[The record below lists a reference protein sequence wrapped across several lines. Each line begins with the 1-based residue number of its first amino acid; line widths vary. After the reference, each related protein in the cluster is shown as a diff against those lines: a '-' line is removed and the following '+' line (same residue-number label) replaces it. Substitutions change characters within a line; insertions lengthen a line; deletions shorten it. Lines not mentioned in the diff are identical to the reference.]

1 MTNRS
6 KDVGTRFTS
15 DTIRYLRANGFP
27 GAELRNQ
34 AGVRDKGDIIG
45 CIGVCWECKGGHAAE
60 QASDGQVAA
69 WLLGETETERVNAGA
84 DVGILV
90 TKRKAI
96 GARFAGLWWAHMTIG
111 TVVELVMGRG
121 KSNRLPTWLSDA
133 PIRMHLA
140 DAVMMLRR
148 AGYGTEVG
156 A

>member
-1 MTNRS
+1 MRV
-6 KDVGTRFTS
+6 DDRVS
-15 DTIRYLRANGFP
+15 DTFREITARRGIASYLCVP
-27 GAELRNQ
+27 LICL
-34 AGVRDKGDIIG
+34 GDIIG

>member
-1 MTNRS
+1 MTNRP
-6 KDVGTRFTS
+6 KDIGTRFTS
-15 DTIRYLRANGFP
+15 DTIRFLRANGFP

-34 AGVRDKGDIIG
+34 AGAHDKGDIIG
-45 CIGVCWECKGGHAAE
+45 CVGVCWECKGGHAAE
-60 QASDGQVAA
+60 QASDGQIMA

-96 GARFAGLWWAHMTIG
+96 GAANAGQWWAHMTLNTALYLLG
-111 TVVELVMGRG
+111 GVAGSPFNL
-121 KSNRLPTWLSDA
+121 

-140 DAVMMLRR
+140 DAVMLLRR

>member
-1 MTNRS
+1 MTARP
-6 KDVGTRFTS
+6 KDIGTAFTT

-34 AGVRDKGDIIG
+34 AGAHDKGDIIG
-45 CIGVCWECKGGHAAE
+45 CVGVCWECKGGHAAE
-60 QASDGQVAA
+60 RASDLQIDT
-69 WLLGETETERVNAGA
+69 WLHGETETERVNAAA

-96 GARFAGLWWAHMTIG
+96 GARNAGQWWAHV
-111 TVVELVMGRG
+111 TVRTLHELLVGYRPPG
-121 KSNRLPTWLSDA
+121 ASYGA
-133 PIRMHLA
+133 PIRMHLS
-140 DAVMMLRR
+140 DAVVLLRH